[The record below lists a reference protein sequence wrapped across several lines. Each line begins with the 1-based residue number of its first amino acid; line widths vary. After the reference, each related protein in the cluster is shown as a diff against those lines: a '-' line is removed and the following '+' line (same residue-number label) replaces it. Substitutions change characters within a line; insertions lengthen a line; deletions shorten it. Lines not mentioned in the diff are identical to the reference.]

1 MNIDKARAHKR
12 YLDRAYMVIELRQ
25 KPERANAQRAFD
37 LIEDYVTMN
46 HINEPVSDEE
56 FAALVEAHFDVP
68 SLISYFLFF
77 QAVELDEDN
86 IHNNVYIFVSRKDG
100 KYEYRVAPWD
110 MDFGLNTK
118 APEERRNEMNLSML
132 MARRILDLDLF
143 HSREMIW
150 DLWNEKRATIL
161 ADDSVYQWIMDV
173 EEQVNAS
180 GAYLRESEKW
190 YGEADTLNL
199 AHVAANSISQMG
211 TIEFHMNEIW
221 PVTQRSD

>member
-1 MNIDKARAHKR
+1 
-12 YLDRAYMVIELRQ
+12 
-25 KPERANAQRAFD
+25 
-37 LIEDYVTMN
+37 
-46 HINEPVSDEE
+46 
-56 FAALVEAHFDVP
+56 
-68 SLISYFLFF
+68 
-77 QAVELDEDN
+77 
-86 IHNNVYIFVSRKDG
+86 
-100 KYEYRVAPWD
+100 